1 MSKVKKFAAISL
13 AALMTVGG
21 LTGCSTEQKV
31 DGTKTVMTV
40 GDEKV
45 SLGTYMSMLRF
56 QQAATYDYYK
66 SMEQMYAS
74 SGYTVSMTDN
84 MFNRDATSSSDDSKS
99 EAETSGMTVKTA
111 GDSLADNIAVALA
124 NYVTLEQKAKDYNVS
139 ITDDEK
145 SSIEKAAKAFM
156 KDSDSD
162 SIKKNGI
169 TQSDVEKMLTYYT
182 YYTKVY
188 DEYSKQAKVTVT
200 DDETKSMTVSYV
212 QFAASS
218 DSSDSDKD
226 SDSKIKKAAEDFL
239 KKCQDD
245 KNYAKDMES
254 KAGDTDN
261 ATFNSTSMAVN
272 NDEEDAYVFTVD
284 QMKKIVETE
293 NGAMYGEVVKDS
305 NGNYYVV
312 RMDNNND
319 KDAAATYAETLK
331 KNKIDEVFN
340 KDLKS
345 WKKDIGVKY
354 EKSVLNNIE
363 VTDNVLYTGTKD
375 SDSSTESTDSSSTT
389 DSATSTESSTSTE
402 STTES
407 TDK

>member
-1 MSKVKKFAAISL
+1 MNNVKKFAAIGL
-13 AALMTVGG
+13 AALMTIGG

-40 GDEKV
+40 GDENV

-74 SGYTVSMTDN
+74 KGYNVSMTDD
-84 MFNRDATSSSDDSKS
+84 MFNKDATSSSNSGSKS
-99 EAETSGMTVKTA
+99 TAETSGMTVKTA

-145 SSIEKAAKAFM
+145 SAIEKSAKSFI

-188 DEYSKQAKVTVT
+188 DEYSNRANVTVT

-212 QFAASS
+212 QFAV
-218 DSSDSDKD
+218 SSDSDKD
-226 SDSKIKKAAEDFL
+226 GATKIKKNAEDFL

-245 KNYAKDMES
+245 KDYAKDMES
-254 KAGDTDN
+254 KAKDVDG

-272 NDEEDAYVFTVD
+272 NNEKDAYVFTAD
-284 QMKKIVETE
+284 QMKKIVGTE
-293 NGAMYGEVVKDS
+293 NGTMYGEVVKDS

-312 RMDNNND
+312 RMDNNDD
-319 KDAAATYAETLK
+319 KDASATYAETLK
-331 KNKIDEVFN
+331 KNKIDKLFN

-354 EKSVLNNIE
+354 EKSVLDDVE
-363 VTDNVLYTGTKD
+363 VTDNVLYTGTKN
-375 SDSSTESTDSSSTT
+375 SDKSSKSTDSSTST
-389 DSATSTESSTSTE
+389 DSNTTTESATE
-402 STTES
+402 STN
-407 TDK
+407 K